1 MTMMEAIAD
10 GFLRWIDCVAG
21 ALIRCR
27 AHLRSPRTIR
37 LVEQDAGEFTIE
49 IDQRTPAESPRSIAP
64 IRMADG
70 RVTMALP
77 PDIAAILPRSRVE
90 IILQSN
96 RFLFREVYLP
106 ARALEFLDG
115 IVRAQIDRLT
125 PWKPA
130 NAAFGFSPPL
140 AVEHEQILITIAAT
154 SLGLVA
160 PYLEAIADAG
170 AHSIAVFAAVE
181 GSRDDAVA
189 IRVLE
194 GGVYGIV
201 EVRRVRRGLVATFA
215 GAAVAAAGALCLA
228 AIVGPGL
235 ENRREELSEQMA
247 RLRAAAS
254 ATREP
259 EAGTFSALV
268 HRKQSVPAT
277 VLVLE
282 ELSQILPDHTSL
294 TELHVEN
301 NKVRITGITSDA
313 ASLIGLLEQS
323 SHFAE
328 ATFFAPTTRT
338 VSEPGERFHIEA
350 RVHIGSRS

>member
-1 MTMMEAIAD
+1 M
-10 GFLRWIDCVAG
+10 
-21 ALIRCR
+21 
-27 AHLRSPRTIR
+27 
-37 LVEQDAGEFTIE
+37 
-49 IDQRTPAESPRSIAP
+49 
-64 IRMADG
+64 
-70 RVTMALP
+70 
-77 PDIAAILPRSRVE
+77 
-90 IILQSN
+90 
-96 RFLFREVYLP
+96 
-106 ARALEFLDG
+106 
-115 IVRAQIDRLT
+115 
-125 PWKPA
+125 
-130 NAAFGFSPPL
+130 
-140 AVEHEQILITIAAT
+140 
-154 SLGLVA
+154 
-160 PYLEAIADAG
+160 
-170 AHSIAVFAAVE
+170 
-181 GSRDDAVA
+181 
-189 IRVLE
+189 
-194 GGVYGIV
+194 
-201 EVRRVRRGLVATFA
+201 EVRRVRRGLAAAFV

-268 HRKQSVPAT
+268 HHKQSVPAT

-294 TELHVEN
+294 TELHLEN
-301 NKVRITGITSDA
+301 NKVRITGITNDA

-338 VSEPGERFHIEA
+338 VSERGERFHIEA

>member
-1 MTMMEAIAD
+1 MTMMDDIAD
-10 GFLRWIDCVAG
+10 GFSRWIDCVAG
-21 ALIRCR
+21 ALVRCR
-27 AHLRSPRTIR
+27 EHLRSPRTVR
-37 LVEQDAGEFTIE
+37 LLEQDAGEFTIQMG
-49 IDQRTPAESPRSIAP
+49 QRTLTEPQPIAP
-64 IRMADG
+64 VRMADG
-70 RVTMALP
+70 RVTPTLP

-96 RFLFREVYLP
+96 RFLFRPVYLP
-106 ARALEFLDG
+106 ARAVEFLDG

-125 PWKPA
+125 PWTPA
-130 NAAFGFSPPL
+130 DAAFGFSQPV
-140 AVEHEQILITIAAT
+140 AVEPEQILITIAAT
-154 SLGLVA
+154 SLALVA
-160 PYLEAIADAG
+160 PYVEAMANAG

-181 GSRDDAVA
+181 GSGDDAAAA

-194 GGVYGIV
+194 GGAHGIA
-201 EVRRVRRGLVATFA
+201 EVRRVRRGLVATLA
-215 GAAVAAAGALCLA
+215 GAAIAAAGALCLA
-228 AIVGPGL
+228 AFIGPGL
-235 ENRREELSEQMA
+235 ENRRGELSEQMT

-254 ATREP
+254 ATRAP

-268 HRKQSVPAT
+268 RRKQSVPAT

-301 NKVRITGITSDA
+301 DKVRITGIANDA

-323 SHFAE
+323 SRFAE

-338 VSEPGERFHIEA
+338 ASEPGERFHIEA
-350 RVHIGSRS
+350 RVHIGPRS